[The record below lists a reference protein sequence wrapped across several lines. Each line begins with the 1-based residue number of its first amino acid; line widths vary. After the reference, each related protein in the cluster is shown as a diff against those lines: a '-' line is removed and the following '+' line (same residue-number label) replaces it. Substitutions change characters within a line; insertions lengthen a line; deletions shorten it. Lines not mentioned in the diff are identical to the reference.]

1 MSSVGLLLLCGIFLG
16 GVAPAHFAAHAAADR
31 VTMDAT
37 VDGTPLGEDELLLDP
52 LGSSRISVTV
62 HNGTDTVRHVKT
74 IRLSGTALALTFFSY
89 DTTVPF
95 DVPANQSVTRGFV
108 LDLGQLGVQATGLLP
123 TELEVLDTNRDVI
136 AVIGTT
142 GDVRG
147 SMWSVYGVF
156 GLAVFG
162 LTVLAWA
169 GALFA
174 LARRRLPANRWQRAM
189 RFLPAGVG
197 TGLVAVISLS
207 VLRVMAP
214 SPAAEIPFILG
225 AAAGAFV
232 LGYLT
237 PHPATDDFA
246 PSAGPLA
253 DRAGDPSSHR
263 PSDQPT
269 DLPLDHSPDR
279 LTARAA
285 SSAASRTTSSPPSS
299 SPTSPFPPFPPPPFT
314 DPRSAPEPAQFT
326 DPDATQRITRPSSRG
341 GGV

>member
-16 GVAPAHFAAHAAADR
+16 VAPAHLPTAHAAGDT
-31 VTMDAT
+31 VSIDAT
-37 VDGTPLGEDELLLDP
+37 VDGTPVREDELLLDP
-52 LGSSRISVTV
+52 SSSSSISVTV

-95 DVPANQSVTRGFV
+95 DVPAKQSVTRGFV
-108 LDLGQLGVQATGLLP
+108 LDLGQLGTQATGLLP
-123 TELEVLDTNRDVI
+123 TELEVLDTNRDSI
-136 AVIGTT
+136 ASIGTT

-225 AAAGAFV
+225 AAAVAFV

-237 PHPATDDFA
+237 PHPSADSEA
-246 PSAGPLA
+246 P
-253 DRAGDPSSHR
+253 
-263 PSDQPT
+263 
-269 DLPLDHSPDR
+269 
-279 LTARAA
+279 
-285 SSAASRTTSSPPSS
+285 
-299 SPTSPFPPFPPPPFT
+299 FNPPFDPPFT
-314 DPRSAPEPAQFT
+314 DPES
-326 DPDATQRITRPSSRG
+326 TQRITRPLPG
-341 GGV
+341 GAA

>member
-16 GVAPAHFAAHAAADR
+16 VGPAAAAGDE
-31 VTMDAT
+31 VTIDVT
-37 VDGTPLGEDELLLDP
+37 VDGTPVGDDELLLDP
-52 LGSSRISVTV
+52 TGSSRFSVTV

-89 DTTVPF
+89 DTTLPF
-95 DVPANQSVTRGFV
+95 DVPARQSVTRGFV
-108 LDLGQLGVQATGLLP
+108 LDLGQLGEQATGLLP
-123 TELEVLDTNRDVI
+123 TELEVLAADREVI
-136 AVIGTT
+136 ASIGTT

-207 VLRVMAP
+207 VLRIMAP

-225 AAAGAFV
+225 AAAAAFV

-237 PHPATDDFA
+237 PHPNADDLLLDPPQAFVEPHA
-246 PSAGPLA
+246 QPYTQPYA
-253 DRAGDPSSHR
+253 DQAHA
-263 PSDQPT
+263 DQP
-269 DLPLDHSPDR
+269 
-279 LTARAA
+279 
-285 SSAASRTTSSPPSS
+285 
-299 SPTSPFPPFPPPPFT
+299 FV
-314 DPRSAPEPAQFT
+314 
-326 DPDATQRITRPSSRG
+326 DPDSTHRITRPLPG
-341 GGV
+341 GGA

>member
-1 MSSVGLLLLCGIFLG
+1 MSSLGLLLLCGIFLG
-16 GVAPAHFAAHAAADR
+16 VAPAYLPTARAAGDT
-31 VTMDAT
+31 VTIDAT
-37 VDGTPLGEDELLLDP
+37 VDGTPVGEDELLLDP
-52 LGSSRISVTV
+52 SGSSRISVTV
-62 HNGTDTVRHVKT
+62 HNGTDTVWHVKT

-95 DVPANQSVTRGFV
+95 DVPAKQSVTRGFV
-108 LDLGQLGVQATGLLP
+108 LDLGQLGTQATGLLP
-123 TELEVLDTNRDVI
+123 TELEVVDTNRDSI
-136 AVIGTT
+136 ASIGTT

-169 GALFA
+169 GALVA

-225 AAAGAFV
+225 AAGAALV

-237 PHPATDDFA
+237 PHP
-246 PSAGPLA
+246 SADSDGP
-253 DRAGDPSSHR
+253 
-263 PSDQPT
+263 
-269 DLPLDHSPDR
+269 PLD
-279 LTARAA
+279 
-285 SSAASRTTSSPPSS
+285 PPSS
-299 SPTSPFPPFPPPPFT
+299 SPSSTSSSTLPFA
-314 DPRSAPEPAQFT
+314 DPE
-326 DPDATQRITRPSSRG
+326 ATQRITRPLPG
-341 GGV
+341 GAA